1 MSDAKVA
8 TLVEQHHVDFIPL
21 SERHGKAR
29 DLAPFWFAMNQQAL
43 TFVTGALAVFV
54 GLNAAWAIIAIV
66 IGNLF
71 GAIFMAYHSAQGPK
85 LGIPQMIQSRAQ
97 FGFYGAFFLLLATF
111 LVQFGFF
118 GASVAL
124 SGSILNEFFSD
135 LSTKTAMWILSV
147 PIIALAI
154 FGYDW
159 VHRWQ
164 KVATVVF
171 GVAFAILTVML
182 LADLNLPEGSMSLST
197 PVWASFLVA
206 LSIMAVYQLSWGPF
220 VSDWSRYLPKD
231 TSVSATFWA
240 TYIPS
245 VVSCIWLQTLGA
257 LIALQFPNNSVTGGA
272 AEVAGD
278 WILVVMG
285 ISLVGAAATN
295 LYGGMLALVTTL
307 QTFKDVKAS
316 STVRVV
322 GILITA
328 AVGLIFALSSND
340 FLLDF
345 ENFLLVLL
353 FVFVPWSAVNLTDFY
368 LVQKGVYD
376 IPSFFTPQGIYGG
389 WRWEGLIAY
398 FIGLVAEIPFIS
410 QALYTGPI
418 ANALDGMD
426 ISWIVGLIIPALV
439 YLAIARPIPVPTVA
453 DARLEPVVGR

>member
-1 MSDAKVA
+1 MAEA
-8 TLVEQHHVDFIPL
+8 RGAPLVEQHHVDFIPPD
-21 SERHGKAR
+21 ERHGKAA

-54 GLNAAWAIIAIV
+54 GLNVAWAIIAIV
-66 IGNLF
+66 IGNAF

-97 FGFYGAFFLLLATF
+97 FGFYGAFFLFLATF

-118 GASVAL
+118 AASVAL
-124 SGSILNEFFSD
+124 AGGILNEFVPD
-135 LSTKTAMWILSV
+135 LSTSTAMVILAV

-154 FGYDW
+154 LGYDW

-164 KVATVVF
+164 RVATVVF
-171 GVAFAILTVML
+171 GIAFAILTVML
-182 LADLNLPEGSMSLST
+182 LADLQLPAGATSLSA
-197 PVWASFLVA
+197 PAWASFLVA
-206 LSIMAVYQLSWGPF
+206 LSIMAVYQISWGPF
-220 VSDWSRYLPKD
+220 VSDWSRYLPED

-240 TYIPS
+240 TYVPS
-245 VVSCIWLQTLGA
+245 IVSCIWLQTLGA
-257 LIALQFPNNSVTGGA
+257 LVAMQFADTSVTGGA
-272 AEVAGD
+272 GEVTGK

-307 QTFKDVKAS
+307 QTFRDVKAS
-316 STVRVV
+316 STARVV

-328 AVGLIFALSSND
+328 AVGLAFALSSHD

-353 FVFVPWSAVNLTDFY
+353 FLFVPWSAVNLTDFY

-376 IPSFFTPQGIYGG
+376 TRSFFTARGVYGG
-389 WRWEGLIAY
+389 WRREGLIAY
-398 FIGLVAEIPFIS
+398 FIGLLAEIPFIS
-410 QALYTGPI
+410 QTLYTGPI
-418 ANALDGMD
+418 AKALDGTD
-426 ISWIVGLIIPALV
+426 ISWIVGLIVPAGV
-439 YLAIARPIPVPTVA
+439 YLLLARPVPTVGPPQ
-453 DARLEPVVGR
+453 ARLEPAVER